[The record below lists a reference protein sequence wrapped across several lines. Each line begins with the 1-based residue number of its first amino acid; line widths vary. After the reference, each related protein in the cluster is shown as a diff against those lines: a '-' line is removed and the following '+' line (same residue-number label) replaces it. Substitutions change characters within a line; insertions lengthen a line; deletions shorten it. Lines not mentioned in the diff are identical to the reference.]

1 MIVDDSQN
9 CHQLLSTIKRVV
21 KRLEETRDSLLAK
34 FSLSHD
40 HSQSF
45 YTEHTTPLLLPL
57 KCSHLKI
64 EKDIHTKL
72 SSQAQE
78 TGRGRR
84 SKRSSLLFAALIMHL
99 SMLSPRGGGGGG
111 TPGICGAFDLFCL
124 PHPWEFD

>member
-64 EKDIHTKL
+64 EKNIQKNCHHKPKGL
-72 SSQAQE
+72 
-78 TGRGRR
+78 
-84 SKRSSLLFAALIMHL
+84 
-99 SMLSPRGGGGGG
+99 GGEGDQS
-111 TPGICGAFDLFCL
+111 ILVCYLQL
-124 PHPWEFD
+124 